1 MSLPAEELDFSKL
14 GENVDNAITLM
25 RALSNRYRL
34 MILCTL
40 LTSEKSVSELN
51 AIIDIPQ
58 STLSQHLAWLRSEH
72 YVKTRREAQTIYYQL
87 DSDEVIEVI
96 TVLHRLFCPDEA

>member
-1 MSLPAEELDFSKL
+1 MSLPAEDLDFSKL

-40 LTSEKSVSELN
+40 LKSEKSVSELN

-58 STLSQHLAWLRSEH
+58 STLSQHLAWLRSEN
-72 YVKTRREAQTIYYQL
+72 YVKTRREAQTIFYQL

-96 TVLHRLFCPDEA
+96 TVLHRLYCPDET

>member
-58 STLSQHLAWLRSEH
+58 STLSQHLAWLRSEN

-96 TVLHRLFCPDEA
+96 TVLHRLFCPDDT